1 MTAIATRPLGKT
13 SERVSILGLGGGHI
27 ARSQVES
34 AEAVRIMQYALDEG
48 VTFFDNAWE
57 YHDGRAELL
66 MGEALRGRREKAFLM
81 TKVCARD
88 RVGAEKQLE
97 ESLKRLQTD
106 YLDLW
111 QFHEINYAN
120 DHEWIFAPGGAAE
133 AGLQALKAGKV
144 RYLGFTGHK
153 DPEYML
159 SMLAYDYPWST
170 AQLPINILDANYRS
184 FLLQIVPELQKRDIA
199 IIGMKSLGG
208 NGQFVTDA
216 GLSAAECMRFALSQ
230 PIATLVSGIDS
241 MAIAEQNI
249 DVARAFEPMSTEE
262 QGRFIEA
269 TRAIAG
275 DGRHEW
281 SKTTN
286 HFDSKVH
293 RDQHGFP
300 TAILDV

>member
-1 MTAIATRPLGKT
+1 MTDIATRRLGKT
-13 SERVSILGLGGGHI
+13 SEKVSLLGLGGGHI
-27 ARSQVES
+27 ARPHVES
-34 AEAVRIMQYALDEG
+34 SEAVRIMQYALGEG
-48 VTFFDNAWE
+48 VSFFDNAWE

-66 MGEALRGRREKAFLM
+66 MGEALRGHREEAFLM

-88 RVGAEKQLE
+88 RAGAEKQLE
-97 ESLKRLQTD
+97 ESLRRLQTD

-133 AGLQALKAGKV
+133 AGEQALKAGKV

-153 DPEYML
+153 DPEYLL
-159 SMLAYDYPWST
+159 SMLKYDYPWT
-170 AQLPINILDANYRS
+170 TVQLPINILDVNYRS
-184 FLLQIVPELQKRDIA
+184 FLRRVVPELQKRGIA

-216 GLSAAECMRFALSQ
+216 GLSAADCLRFALSQ

-241 MAIAEQNI
+241 MAVAQQNI
-249 DVARAFEPMSTEE
+249 EVARRFEPMSIEE
-262 QGRFIEA
+262 QERFIQT

-286 HFDSKVH
+286 YFDSKVH

-300 TAILDV
+300 AAVFGD